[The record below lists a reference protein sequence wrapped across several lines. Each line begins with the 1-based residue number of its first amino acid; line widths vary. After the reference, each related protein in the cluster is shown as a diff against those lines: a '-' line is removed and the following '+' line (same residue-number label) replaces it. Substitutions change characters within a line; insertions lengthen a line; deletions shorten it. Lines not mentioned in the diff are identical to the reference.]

1 MKKRTSSQK
10 SQTRTMKTK
19 RAREVITIGMD
30 LGDRTSRYCMLNGED
45 EILREGQAATTKAGI
60 VEAFGCLGRAR
71 IAIEVG
77 THSPWVSRLLQKL
90 GHEVVVANP
99 KQVKLITESS
109 RKDDRLDAQ
118 TLARLARIDPQLL
131 RPIQHRS
138 EKAQSA
144 LMVIRVRAAL
154 MAVRTS
160 LVNTVR
166 GLTKSMGER
175 LPKCDADQMGVLQAA
190 SLPPK
195 LRQVLEP
202 LLKEVESLT
211 EKIKDSDREIEQIAR
226 KDYPE
231 TALLQQVAGVGPL
244 IALTFILTVEDK
256 GRFQKSRDIG
266 CYVGLRPRRSDSG
279 QSQPQLRITKEGDPY
294 LRTMPVQGAHY
305 IISRRGP
312 DTDLKRWGLQ
322 LAKHGGKRGKKRAV
336 VAVARKLGILLH
348 RLWVTGEVYEPLRN
362 HNLRQGQKKVAA

>member
-1 MKKRTSSQK
+1 MKKRSSSRQNPK
-10 SQTRTMKTK
+10 SAVKTK
-19 RAREVITIGMD
+19 RAQQSVTIGMD
-30 LGDRTSRYCMLNGED
+30 LGDKTSRYCLLSDEG
-45 EILREGQAATTKAGI
+45 EILQEGQVTTTKAGMTGT
-60 VEAFGCLGRAR
+60 FGLIGRAR

-77 THSPWVSRLLQKL
+77 THSPWVSRLLRSL
-90 GHEVVVANP
+90 GHEIIVANP
-99 KQVKLITESS
+99 RQVKLITESS

-138 EKAQSA
+138 EKAQAA

-154 MAVRTS
+154 IGVRTS
-160 LVNTVR
+160 LVNTAR
-166 GLTKSMGER
+166 GLAKALGER
-175 LPKCDADQMGVLQAA
+175 LPRCDADQMGVQRAE
-190 SLPPK
+190 SLTPK
-195 LRQVLEP
+195 LREVLEP

-231 TALLQQVAGVGPL
+231 TALLQQVGGVGPL
-244 IALTFILTVEDK
+244 IALTFVLTVEDK
-256 GRFQKSRDIG
+256 DRFEKSRDIG

-279 QSQPQLRITKEGDPY
+279 QSQPQLRISKEGDPY
-294 LRTMPVQGAHY
+294 LRTMLVQGAHY

-312 DTDLKRWGLQ
+312 DTDLKRWGLH
-322 LAKHGGKRGKKRAV
+322 LAQSGGKRGKKKAV
-336 VAVARKLGILLH
+336 VAVARKLGVLLH

-362 HNLRQGQKKVAA
+362 HNLRMGQKKAA